1 MSRPQTLSVPND
13 IVDQLDLQ
21 KSVQM
26 IVQRSN
32 LKASLQPP
40 EASKAMSSYLEP
52 EEGQM
57 KPWETW
63 L

>member
-1 MSRPQTLSVPND
+1 MPQTQVR
-13 IVDQLDLQ
+13 LDFGAASTDLE
-21 KSVQM
+21 KTVQE

-32 LKASLQPP
+32 LKASLQP
-40 EASKAMSSYLEP
+40 EAVRRAMSSYLEP
-52 EEGQM
+52 ESSSP

>member
-1 MSRPQTLSVPND
+1 MQHHQGPHD
-13 IVDQLDLQ
+13 EIVTEDDLE
-21 KSVQM
+21 KTVQE

-32 LKASLQPP
+32 LKASRQP
-40 EASKAMSSYLEP
+40 EAVRRAMSSYLEP
-52 EEGQM
+52 EGNSK

>member
-1 MSRPQTLSVPND
+1 MPDHQGPLNEIIAAD
-13 IVDQLDLQ
+13 DLE
-21 KSVQM
+21 KTVQE

-32 LKASLQPP
+32 LKASRQP
-40 EASKAMSSYLEP
+40 EAVRRAMSSYLEP
-52 EEGQM
+52 EGDNK

>member
-1 MSRPQTLSVPND
+1 MSDPQGLATTLAPAD
-13 IVDQLDLQ
+13 DLE
-21 KSVQM
+21 KTVQE

-32 LKASLQPP
+32 RKASLQPA
-40 EASKAMSSYLEP
+40 EVQRAMSSYLEP
-52 EEGQM
+52 EDSSG

>member
-1 MSRPQTLSVPND
+1 MPQHQDRLGFGSDSND
-13 IVDQLDLQ
+13 LE
-21 KSVQM
+21 KTVQE

-32 LKASLQPP
+32 LKASLQP
-40 EASKAMSSYLEP
+40 EAVRRAMSSYLEP
-52 EEGQM
+52 ENNTM